1 MASLF
6 VRVRL
11 VVERRRGGEMSE
23 HEESSA
29 TVVELLLHEPE
40 IVAWLEDYRPEH
52 DEEWDDVP
60 FETPPGYD
68 QHIKRLLPAGHN
80 LGMSLYE
87 LPPGQTQVA
96 YHFHHG
102 NEEVLLV
109 LSGTPTL
116 RTPDGERELAA
127 GDVVFFPLGPDG
139 AHQVVNRSGEPAR
152 YVIAANH
159 VSPEV
164 VEHVDSGKVL

>member
-1 MASLF
+1 MNVF
-6 VRVRL
+6 V
-11 VVERRRGGEMSE
+11 
-23 HEESSA
+23 
-29 TVVELLLHEPE
+29 
-40 IVAWLEDYRPEH
+40 D
-52 DEEWDDVP
+52 EWDDVP

-164 VEHVDSGKVL
+164 VEHVDSGKVLAMSRMGPLWTVHRRADAVDYFDGEEPRP